1 MATEEVTINFTDAG
15 IEAIATLANEVNL
28 GVENIGARRLHTV
41 MERLLEE
48 ISFTATDQA
57 GLTLVVDEKFVQEN
71 IGDLVRNADLSKFIL

>member
-1 MATEEVTINFTDAG
+1 
-15 IEAIATLANEVNL
+15 
-28 GVENIGARRLHTV
+28 

-57 GLTLVVDEKFVQEN
+57 GLNLVVDEKFVQEN

>member
-1 MATEEVTINFTDAG
+1 MLGEDQEFPVVTCTCSLIQVPLFR
-15 IEAIATLANEVNL
+15 VM
-28 GVENIGARRLHTV
+28 RV